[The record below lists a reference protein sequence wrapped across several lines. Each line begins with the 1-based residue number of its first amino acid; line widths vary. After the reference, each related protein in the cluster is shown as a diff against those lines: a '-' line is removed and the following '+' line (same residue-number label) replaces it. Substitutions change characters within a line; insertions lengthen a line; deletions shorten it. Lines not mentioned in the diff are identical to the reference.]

1 LKSTALASILTVLI
15 VLVSLAHGWI
25 LVTDLP
31 HQSALLNS
39 TGSSPPAI
47 LEVWNPILHSS
58 NITSTTLFSPGSQFS
73 VGVNVTA
80 PGQISGFDVTLN
92 YNITGGP
99 NILQAVRSGSELS
112 GGLFDPNNP
121 PAGCSVLV
129 ARNQIDF
136 PAGRIRFAAVM
147 LGGCFATGTG
157 TLFTLTFRVTGTG
170 TSFIDIVRTS
180 SSGTTVTSIVSAA
193 PTFSD
198 IPYLPVDARFQN
210 VPGIPP
216 IASFDFTPGFP
227 AKGEV
232 VSFSGGKSYD
242 PDNIGTI
249 SKYLWIFGDGT
260 VQLLGANQNHTFV
273 NSIMFPAAGNFT
285 VTLIVWDSDDNLPGR
300 LNAVVIVDPGI
311 GDTASSNWSGYAI
324 AARSGMNVTD
334 VKGSWIVPSIV
345 GPCGATEQHSSFWV
359 GIDGFRSPTVEQIG
373 TESSCV
379 NGAATYFAWYEF
391 YPKYAQLVHQVKVNP
406 GDTISAEVKYASGKF
421 NLTITN
427 VTTGKSFSK
436 MGIVKNAQLSSAEW
450 IAEAPSSK
458 TGILQLANFGTVK
471 FGQDLTG
478 STGTCYATVGGVTGP
493 IGSFGSRVDRITMLD
508 RSFTIK
514 ALTSAL
520 SPDLSSFVVI
530 WNFAG

>member
-1 LKSTALASILTVLI
+1 MKSTALASILTVLI

-249 SKYLWIFGDGT
+249 SKYLWIFVRT
-260 VQLLGANQNHTFV
+260 
-273 NSIMFPAAGNFT
+273 
-285 VTLIVWDSDDNLPGR
+285 R
-300 LNAVVIVDPGI
+300 
-311 GDTASSNWSGYAI
+311 
-324 AARSGMNVTD
+324 
-334 VKGSWIVPSIV
+334 
-345 GPCGATEQHSSFWV
+345 
-359 GIDGFRSPTVEQIG
+359 
-373 TESSCV
+373 
-379 NGAATYFAWYEF
+379 
-391 YPKYAQLVHQVKVNP
+391 
-406 GDTISAEVKYASGKF
+406 TI
-421 NLTITN
+421 
-427 VTTGKSFSK
+427 
-436 MGIVKNAQLSSAEW
+436 
-450 IAEAPSSK
+450 PSS
-458 TGILQLANFGTVK
+458 IPSCFRPPEISQLH
-471 FGQDLTG
+471 
-478 STGTCYATVGGVTGP
+478 
-493 IGSFGSRVDRITMLD
+493 
-508 RSFTIK
+508 
-514 ALTSAL
+514 
-520 SPDLSSFVVI
+520 
-530 WNFAG
+530 